1 VLGPTE
7 QDKLYADALRRS
19 AKRFG
24 AKIVEERTFQYD
36 SGSRRTDGGFEQVQ
50 QQIPTFTQNA
60 PDYHVLVVADE
71 GNLFGDYLPYRTWDA
86 RPVAGTAGL
95 TAESWHPAIELWGGT
110 QFQNRFKRLA
120 DRTMRPIDYNAWLAV
135 RMVGE
140 AASRT
145 KSADYKDLI
154 GYIKG
159 PNFDVA
165 GFKGVGLS
173 LRNWNGQIREPILV
187 TTPKM
192 LVSVSPQQG
201 FLHQSSELDTLGV
214 DKPETKCQAYTQ

>member
-1 VLGPTE
+1 
-7 QDKLYADALRRS
+7 
-19 AKRFG
+19 
-24 AKIVEERTFQYD
+24 
-36 SGSRRTDGGFEQVQ
+36 
-50 QQIPTFTQNA
+50 
-60 PDYHVLVVADE
+60 
-71 GNLFGDYLPYRTWDA
+71 
-86 RPVAGTAGL
+86 
-95 TAESWHPAIELWGGT
+95 
-110 QFQNRFKRLA
+110 
-120 DRTMRPIDYNAWLAV
+120 MRPIDYNAWLAV
-135 RMVGE
+135 RMIGE

-145 KSADYKDLI
+145 KSAEYKDLI